1 MKILPKY
8 AGRLVLVEE
17 SREDEAVEGL
27 RASLRSSDSL
37 KGILDRAKSR
47 CEKRQGVDGQQLH
60 LIEGI
65 CQRYEAHQKAVRDHC
80 LDYYNAVPERRVQPD
95 LSGRTDELLRE
106 GNCLYTELRQAILS
120 SY

>member
-80 LDYYNAVPERRVQPD
+80 LDYYNAVPERRV
-95 LSGRTDELLRE
+95 
-106 GNCLYTELRQAILS
+106 
-120 SY
+120 

>member
-8 AGRLVLVEE
+8 AGRFVVAEE

-37 KGILDRAKSR
+37 KGILDRAKGR
-47 CEKRQGVDGQQLH
+47 CEKRQGMDGQTLH
-60 LIEGI
+60 AIEGI
-65 CQRYEAHQKAVRDHC
+65 CRRYEAHQKAVRDHC
-80 LDYYNAVPERRVQPD
+80 LDFYNSVPERRVQPD

-106 GNCLYTELRQAILS
+106 GSQLYDELRSAILS